1 MRLITRKCVY
11 GTTQL
16 GDIRLAGFA
25 RNSPVPIGRQKIG
38 VLVIDDHAGMRE
50 GITAMVNA
58 QTDMTVVG
66 QAGNGEEAIQQFK
79 DLRPDV
85 SLLDWNL
92 PVVQGE
98 EVLRTLN
105 ADIPKPRVIVM
116 SALNAETCI
125 RRALSLGAQSY
136 LHKDMLRRELLPAIR
151 AVHEGQQY
159 MPEEI
164 ARLLESGN

>member
-1 MRLITRKCVY
+1 
-11 GTTQL
+11 
-16 GDIRLAGFA
+16 
-25 RNSPVPIGRQKIG
+25 
-38 VLVIDDHAGMRE
+38 MRE
-50 GITAMVNA
+50 GITAIVNA
-58 QTDMTVVG
+58 QADMTVVG

-98 EVLRTLN
+98 EVLKTLN
-105 ADIPKPRVIVM
+105 TDLPKPRVIVM

-151 AVHEGQQY
+151 AVHEGRLY
-159 MPEEI
+159 LPKEI
-164 ARLLESGN
+164 AKLLETGN